1 MYVDAYAV
9 DYHLLDSSPSK
20 TASSGSGEIGAYGNG
35 GMPPAGDDSDLS
47 TTPTVSGKLTQSE
60 RWTGEVTLTGSV
72 TVDWPHKLIIDAGTV
87 VHMPS
92 NATLTVNNFIRVLGS
107 EGAPVIFDAAE
118 GAESWAGIY
127 LNSSSAGSTIRHAHI
142 SDAQYCV
149 RTNGAPDEISNNRLS
164 NCQYGVYVYSGSP
177 VISNNI
183 ITENAS
189 YGIYA
194 RSGTP
199 QITYNTLD
207 QNGSY
212 GVYWRSTTVPVLS
225 NNIITRNNIGLY
237 DQYNTYAGGYNNV
250 WGNGTDYNRNNPAE
264 TDISSDPLFA
274 DDELHL
280 DDTSPSKSASTSGGE
295 IGRYGGISSV
305 PVPTVGSVDSPTK
318 QNTLTLSG
326 TKESGLGIGVNSS
339 IVITVNDNESWSA
352 TISLQEG
359 ENTLRIYAIDED
371 GNRSENV
378 SLFITKDATP
388 PQIISSSPAGGAE
401 LIVAVDEVTLQ
412 ISDTHSSIDYD
423 AALESARVIGENA
436 GLIAGSWSR
445 SSNTLRFTPAE
456 SLGKDNYTVALTLVD
471 EPLANY
477 QTGAITFSIDDGSTG
492 QPAGPELSELAY
504 DGAEL
509 ADAGVLTNPSAISL
523 KANDPNGID
532 RIELWIDGELLST
545 DSNGT
550 TQYAFNW
557 QIQDFSDGLH
567 TITFIAYDTL
577 GNSSEQSLDVDIQLA
592 APPVPGLTSPSLAY
606 ETNEATLKVAGYAQK
621 GSSVYVYNN
630 DNEVAGPLTL
640 DSNDKF
646 SATISLTDGA
656 NNIQI
661 MASNR
666 GGDSSKTAAVT
677 VTLDSTIPVAP
688 SGLIATIGQSGLV
701 RLNWNLIENN
711 SVNRYYVYR
720 SDSEFDSIAAAT
732 NVGSTSGQQN
742 SLSDY
747 PGTDGTYYYRVVAEN
762 FAGTEGLLSNQV
774 SAKVD
779 SMGPVA
785 EEITYSSNNVVD
797 GVYGPGLLDITLRL
811 NELTT
816 TAPFLSLSQEYQSPV
831 PVQLTKTGDYQYTG
845 QVEITDAMASGTAYA
860 VFSATDAAGNR
871 GTSVLEGQ
879 QITLDLSA
887 PQVTQLS
894 ITPNDPINNDSGS
907 VNVEVAF
914 TLDSESVAT
923 TLSYQLNGEGR
934 TLQPVSVISSGDN
947 TWAASFVL
955 PNDAGLASAE
965 SLSFTLN
972 TTDELGN
979 TSGDTALADPV
990 QVYQGDLI
998 PLAMPTEFT
1007 TESVAGG
1014 KVNLSW
1020 TATAGAASYVIYRSE
1035 VNGTELTEL
1044 TRATATT
1051 FTDAPADDGDYLYAV
1066 ASVRNANGQEAISGY
1081 TTPLAATSDSIA
1093 PATPTGLVLSLIS
1106 SGVQAQWEVNQEI
1119 DLDEYRLY
1127 RSATDSLDLQSATPV
1142 ATSDLL
1148 TQVVDNHPSTQEHYY
1163 LLTAVD
1169 AVGNESA
1176 ASSAEYLNF
1185 SLLPV
1190 ADLTFTQSAL
1200 NKPVLSWQSGSDAE
1214 QFNVYLIR
1222 NDQALKLTSTP
1233 TTAFSYTD
1241 TGYGGEARILAVAE
1255 VDENAVEGLIR
1266 SVTLP
1271 AVDIALDDTV
1281 LSRGVFNHLVYTV
1294 TNRDSNPLENAS
1306 LEVVVAGRTHRS
1318 ADFTIEAGESMS
1330 VPVVVGGYDDLPGAD
1345 TLSTT
1350 LEKVSNNGETAKV
1363 IREYDYESIDDSL
1376 LLELRTA
1383 DFTRGATGEVRFSLH
1398 NTGEAT
1404 VDLLASSPVPGAE
1417 AVQIM
1422 LTDIDGNVVSVE
1434 SVATISGTL
1443 MQTLANGSQVIRIPA
1458 GETFES
1464 AAIAVNVPLAAP
1476 DELVVRLSIDSV
1488 YHQLDAPLP
1497 LSIEGPT
1504 TTRDVTL
1511 TDVPYIGQITTI
1523 TPLQSNGEPVTIT
1536 GQAIDVETDQTIALA
1551 ALNIVIT
1558 VDGFE
1563 RVYEAV
1569 TNQQGEFKLEFEP
1582 MSGESGQYQVAV
1594 LHPDIND
1601 RPIHGTFTIGK
1612 LFATPSDI
1620 TLSTPR
1626 NVQQDM
1632 PITLAAA
1639 GTDMTNVQL
1648 VYRALSQPL
1657 GTLPDG
1663 ITINLPEATDIA
1675 ADDSSSQSA
1684 SQVITFTADD
1694 SADET
1699 GVVIIDVLSD
1709 QGGNDAIETIRI
1721 AYSLSDALPNFA
1733 FTPGYINTGVQTGNS
1748 VTETLQLNNNGLAS
1762 FTDVSFSLTDNSG
1775 EPKPDWVFI
1784 SSPDSYDEIAVGDTV
1799 AIAITAAPNDGVT
1812 EGDYEFLLNVASSN
1826 AATVIY
1832 HVYVAVTSSGEG
1844 SMIFTVSD
1852 IYTGTEDPY
1861 GEIIQGLQGA
1871 YFRLQNERVTSIEES
1886 GTTDESGA
1894 VTFSDL
1900 PAGTYKYVVTA
1911 DNHQSV
1917 TGRVSIKP
1925 GVTSSINVHM
1935 DYNLVSIEWFV
1946 QEIALQDKY
1955 EIVLT
1960 AEYETDVPAPVVIM
1974 TPESIELPDM
1984 QKGDVEYGEIVLTN
1998 YGLITAE
2005 DIELNV
2011 PQDNDYKIE
2020 FLDGIPETL
2029 EAKQRVTLA
2038 YKITA
2043 LNDITTAEG
2052 DDSGGGCYT
2061 KTIPIVV
2068 GYTYHCVNGEWRS
2081 AAIYAYMT
2089 KIVGSC
2095 SGVPPSW
2102 GGGGSSG
2109 GGGSGSSYGTGGYGG
2124 GYGGSFG
2131 YGYGGPGGYYTP
2143 AVYPASYPI
2152 DDGSCTPAPE
2162 REEPL
2167 MCPDP
2172 DQQINGGSWVDGVM
2186 REYQD
2191 EVTDMWVK
2199 VIGGRL
2205 EVVRRFYNNQWHW
2218 QHERNRLLIAVDSVS
2233 GIVKTIERGNVIY
2246 EQAVTGSDEV
2256 FEKDEFRIIKTAE
2269 GYRWQSPQGEWES
2282 YDTQGRVTSYG
2293 DLSGIIS
2300 EYGYAST
2307 TATRPNAVYDRNSN
2321 QVLWLEY
2328 DTNNQLTSIE
2338 DTTGRLVSYT
2348 YSGDHLATV
2357 TKPDE
2362 GVTTYSFNSSG
2373 LLTSKTDANGNNTT
2387 ISYNSYNE
2395 PISLLKHDGTGK
2407 YFSYGYDENTKERY
2421 IRVESTS
2428 GRMREVWYTRDLE
2441 VQRVLL
2447 NNRTIR
2453 YEEEDGS
2460 TEISTDE
2467 KGNVTRTTKNQWDQP
2482 TLIVYPDNSQ
2492 IKIEYEQQ
2500 FNKVKRITNQR
2511 GVVTE
2516 FTYDANGNLVTK
2528 IEAVGLTEERQTS
2541 FSYDHNNQL
2550 ISMTTLADDNTAAA
2564 TTSFE
2569 YDEYGNVVLVTD
2581 PQGHTTQYL
2590 DHDVMG
2596 NATRVVDAK
2605 GNEWTLEYDAMGRLL
2620 AVTDPLS
2627 HQTSYEYD
2635 GNGNQTAMVDALS
2648 ERTEYSFDFRDQ
2660 ITLITDP
2667 LSNTRAIEYNS
2678 DGLPTILTDES
2689 GKIVV
2694 NTYDS
2699 EERLLTTQVGSEDN
2713 GYTTSYQYDESQD
2726 SFALSSLP
2734 VQIDYPTYS
2743 ARLYY
2748 DRMQRV
2754 VTSIDILSEEQL
2766 ESTYIEYDEAGN
2778 RIALIDKAN
2787 RTTSYSYDGLN
2798 RLIAETDAD
2807 GNITQYQYDDRNNLI
2822 VLTDANGGITR
2833 FSYDGNNR
2841 VLTETR
2847 PMGEVTTYAYDEN
2860 GNTQSKVDAKGQR
2873 IEFHYDAANRMV
2885 TELRYANT
2893 ETDTPDVRIDYT
2905 YDGEGRLT
2913 SYDDS
2918 ITQGTFSYDEL
2929 GRKILEEINY
2939 GEFTASHVYSFYGN
2953 SNKES
2958 FTTTAGAQYDYQ
2970 YDSANRLQAITLPN
2984 AQRVT
2989 YNSYT
2994 WMAPD
2999 KVTYPG
3005 GNTTEYLYDP
3015 LLRISAITSADFTQ
3029 NTIMNYTYQ
3038 YDVVGNIEQ
3047 KATEHGVYSY
3057 GYDALDRLTSAV
3069 NPTLEDEVYTY
3080 DPLGNRL
3087 TSAATNSTWQYNL
3100 NNQLLG
3106 YDSTTFSYDENG
3118 SLINQVESG
3127 VSREYQYS
3135 INDRLTSVIENNQQL
3150 ASYYHDPLGRR
3161 LWQEVNGVKTYF
3173 QYADEGLIAELNEQG
3188 RIIKSYGFKPDSM
3201 WTTAPIYQEINN
3213 EYYWYLN
3220 DHLGTPQK
3228 VVSQIGATVW
3238 AAESSAFGDTTIQTQ
3253 QITNNLRFPGQYF
3266 YTESGLNY
3274 NYYRDYFINIGR
3286 YTELDPI
3293 GLVGGINLYN
3303 YSSQSPL
3310 INIDPEGLDWKK
3322 GVQIGCALIGLC
3334 NFEPPKNNQ
3343 PPIDPPKQ
3351 SQPAK
3356 PQKPGLEDWKP
3367 KGRRLSP
3374 KLDMCPAEETK
3385 PQQQP
3390 KQKPEIQLPRG
3401 LKLLPRLF
3409 PYPLVIPPGFQE
3421 NLDRMLGNGPNVA

>member
-1 MYVDAYAV
+1 MSWLRFNLLKPCLIFAFLSAPLCANTELEEQTITNDATLSK
-9 DYHLLDSSPSK
+9 DGSPYY
-20 TASSGSGEIGAYGNG
+20 INGNI
-35 GMPPAGDDSDLS
+35 
-47 TTPTVSGKLTQSE
+47 TVANGVVLT
-60 RWTGEVTLTGSV
+60 
-72 TVDWPHKLIIDAGTV
+72 IDAGVELYFAQDISATINGMLV
-87 VHMPS
+87 VE
-92 NATLTVNNFIRVLGS
+92 GS
-107 EGAPVIFDAAE
+107 ADLPVIAASAG

-164 NCQYGVYVYSGSP
+164 NCQYGVYVNSGSP
-177 VISNNI
+177 DISNNLI
-183 ITENAS
+183 IENA
-189 YGIYA
+189 YAGIHVNN
-194 RSGTP
+194 GNP

-207 QNGSY
+207 QNGNY
-212 GVYWRSTTVPVLS
+212 GVYFSTSVVPTIT
-225 NNIITRNNIGLY
+225 NNIITRNTTGLY
-237 DQYNTYAGGYNNV
+237 DYYGKYTGGYNNV
-250 WGNGTDYNRNNPAE
+250 WGNGTDYSRTSAAE
-264 TDISSDPLFA
+264 TDISSDPQYVDAYAVDHHLLDSSPSKTASSSGGEIGAYGNGGAPPDSDEELSTTPTLTGALTQSERWTGEVTLTGSVEVNWPYKLIIDAGTVIHMPSSATLTVNNFVRILGTESSPVVFEAAEGATNWSGIYLNSSGAGSTIRYAHISDATYCIRSQGAPDEINNNRLSNCQYGVYVNSGSPDISNNLIIENAYAGIHVNNGNPQITYNTLDQNGNYGVYFSTSVVPTITNNIITRNTTGLYDYYGKYTGGYNNVWGNGTDYSRTSAAEADISSDPLFA
-274 DDELHL
+274 DDDFHL
-280 DDTSPSKSASTSGGE
+280 DDTSPSKTASTSGGE

-305 PVPTVGSVDSPTK
+305 PLPTVASVDSPTK
-318 QNTLTLSG
+318 QSILTLSG

-339 IVITVNDNESWSA
+339 IVITVNDSESWSA

-378 SLFITKDATP
+378 SLFITKDATS
-388 PQIISSSPAGGAE
+388 PQITSSSPVDGAA
-401 LIVAVDEVTLQ
+401 LIVAVEEITLQ
-412 ISDTHSSIDYD
+412 ISDAHSSIDYD

-445 SSNTLRFTPAE
+445 SSSTLRFTPAE
-456 SLGKDNYTVALTLVD
+456 SLGKDNYTVTVTLVD

-492 QPAGPELSELAY
+492 QPAGPELSELVY

-509 ADAGVLTNPSAISL
+509 ADAGVITNPSAISL
-523 KANDPNGID
+523 VANDPNGID
-532 RIELWIDGELLST
+532 RIELWIDGELFST

-550 TQYAFNW
+550 TNYAFTW
-557 QIQDFSDGLH
+557 DIQDFSDGLH

-592 APPVPGLTSPSLAY
+592 APPVPGLTSPSRAY
-606 ETNEATLKVAGYAQK
+606 ETNETTLEVAGYAQK
-621 GSSVYVYNN
+621 GSIVYVYNN

-640 DSNDKF
+640 DNNDKF

-677 VTLDSTIPVAP
+677 VTLDSSIPVAP

-720 SDSEFDSIAAAT
+720 SDSEFDSIATAI

-747 PGTDGTYYYRVVAEN
+747 PGTDDTYYYRVVAEN
-762 FAGTEGLLSNQV
+762 FAGTVGLLSNQV

-785 EEITYSSNNVVD
+785 EEITYSSSNVVD

-811 NELTT
+811 NEQ
-816 TAPFLSLSQEYQSPV
+816 AAAVPFLSLSQEYQSPV

-845 QVEITDAMASGTAYA
+845 QVEITDAMSSGTAYA

-871 GTSVLEGQ
+871 GTTVLEGQ
-879 QITLDLSA
+879 QIVLDLSA

-894 ITPNDPINNDSGS
+894 ITPADPINNDSGS

-923 TLSYQLNGEGR
+923 TLNYQLSGEGR
-934 TLQPVSVISSGDN
+934 TLQPVSVVSSGDN

-965 SLSFTLN
+965 SLGFTLN

-979 TSGDTALADPV
+979 TSGDIALSDPV

-1014 KVNLSW
+1014 NVNLSW

-1271 AVDIALDDTV
+1271 AVDIALDDAV

-1350 LEKVSNNGETAKV
+1350 LQTVSNNGETAQI

-1925 GVTSSINVHM
+1925 GVTSSIRH
-1935 DYNLVSIEWFV
+1935 
-1946 QEIALQDKY
+1946 
-1955 EIVLT
+1955 
-1960 AEYETDVPAPVVIM
+1960 
-1974 TPESIELPDM
+1974 
-1984 QKGDVEYGEIVLTN
+1984 
-1998 YGLITAE
+1998 
-2005 DIELNV
+2005 
-2011 PQDNDYKIE
+2011 
-2020 FLDGIPETL
+2020 
-2029 EAKQRVTLA
+2029 
-2038 YKITA
+2038 
-2043 LNDITTAEG
+2043 
-2052 DDSGGGCYT
+2052 
-2061 KTIPIVV
+2061 
-2068 GYTYHCVNGEWRS
+2068 S
-2081 AAIYAYMT
+2081 A
-2089 KIVGSC
+2089 S
-2095 SGVPPSW
+2095 
-2102 GGGGSSG
+2102 
-2109 GGGSGSSYGTGGYGG
+2109 
-2124 GYGGSFG
+2124 
-2131 YGYGGPGGYYTP
+2131 
-2143 AVYPASYPI
+2143 
-2152 DDGSCTPAPE
+2152 
-2162 REEPL
+2162 
-2167 MCPDP
+2167 
-2172 DQQINGGSWVDGVM
+2172 
-2186 REYQD
+2186 
-2191 EVTDMWVK
+2191 
-2199 VIGGRL
+2199 
-2205 EVVRRFYNNQWHW
+2205 
-2218 QHERNRLLIAVDSVS
+2218 
-2233 GIVKTIERGNVIY
+2233 
-2246 EQAVTGSDEV
+2246 
-2256 FEKDEFRIIKTAE
+2256 
-2269 GYRWQSPQGEWES
+2269 
-2282 YDTQGRVTSYG
+2282 
-2293 DLSGIIS
+2293 
-2300 EYGYAST
+2300 
-2307 TATRPNAVYDRNSN
+2307 NS
-2321 QVLWLEY
+2321 
-2328 DTNNQLTSIE
+2328 
-2338 DTTGRLVSYT
+2338 
-2348 YSGDHLATV
+2348 
-2357 TKPDE
+2357 
-2362 GVTTYSFNSSG
+2362 
-2373 LLTSKTDANGNNTT
+2373 
-2387 ISYNSYNE
+2387 
-2395 PISLLKHDGTGK
+2395 
-2407 YFSYGYDENTKERY
+2407 
-2421 IRVESTS
+2421 
-2428 GRMREVWYTRDLE
+2428 
-2441 VQRVLL
+2441 
-2447 NNRTIR
+2447 
-2453 YEEEDGS
+2453 
-2460 TEISTDE
+2460 
-2467 KGNVTRTTKNQWDQP
+2467 
-2482 TLIVYPDNSQ
+2482 
-2492 IKIEYEQQ
+2492 
-2500 FNKVKRITNQR
+2500 
-2511 GVVTE
+2511 
-2516 FTYDANGNLVTK
+2516 
-2528 IEAVGLTEERQTS
+2528 
-2541 FSYDHNNQL
+2541 
-2550 ISMTTLADDNTAAA
+2550 
-2564 TTSFE
+2564 
-2569 YDEYGNVVLVTD
+2569 
-2581 PQGHTTQYL
+2581 
-2590 DHDVMG
+2590 
-2596 NATRVVDAK
+2596 
-2605 GNEWTLEYDAMGRLL
+2605 
-2620 AVTDPLS
+2620 
-2627 HQTSYEYD
+2627 
-2635 GNGNQTAMVDALS
+2635 
-2648 ERTEYSFDFRDQ
+2648 
-2660 ITLITDP
+2660 
-2667 LSNTRAIEYNS
+2667 
-2678 DGLPTILTDES
+2678 
-2689 GKIVV
+2689 
-2694 NTYDS
+2694 
-2699 EERLLTTQVGSEDN
+2699 
-2713 GYTTSYQYDESQD
+2713 
-2726 SFALSSLP
+2726 
-2734 VQIDYPTYS
+2734 
-2743 ARLYY
+2743 
-2748 DRMQRV
+2748 
-2754 VTSIDILSEEQL
+2754 
-2766 ESTYIEYDEAGN
+2766 
-2778 RIALIDKAN
+2778 
-2787 RTTSYSYDGLN
+2787 
-2798 RLIAETDAD
+2798 
-2807 GNITQYQYDDRNNLI
+2807 
-2822 VLTDANGGITR
+2822 
-2833 FSYDGNNR
+2833 
-2841 VLTETR
+2841 
-2847 PMGEVTTYAYDEN
+2847 
-2860 GNTQSKVDAKGQR
+2860 
-2873 IEFHYDAANRMV
+2873 
-2885 TELRYANT
+2885 
-2893 ETDTPDVRIDYT
+2893 
-2905 YDGEGRLT
+2905 
-2913 SYDDS
+2913 
-2918 ITQGTFSYDEL
+2918 
-2929 GRKILEEINY
+2929 
-2939 GEFTASHVYSFYGN
+2939 
-2953 SNKES
+2953 
-2958 FTTTAGAQYDYQ
+2958 
-2970 YDSANRLQAITLPN
+2970 
-2984 AQRVT
+2984 
-2989 YNSYT
+2989 
-2994 WMAPD
+2994 
-2999 KVTYPG
+2999 
-3005 GNTTEYLYDP
+3005 
-3015 LLRISAITSADFTQ
+3015 
-3029 NTIMNYTYQ
+3029 
-3038 YDVVGNIEQ
+3038 
-3047 KATEHGVYSY
+3047 
-3057 GYDALDRLTSAV
+3057 
-3069 NPTLEDEVYTY
+3069 
-3080 DPLGNRL
+3080 
-3087 TSAATNSTWQYNL
+3087 
-3100 NNQLLG
+3100 
-3106 YDSTTFSYDENG
+3106 
-3118 SLINQVESG
+3118 
-3127 VSREYQYS
+3127 
-3135 INDRLTSVIENNQQL
+3135 
-3150 ASYYHDPLGRR
+3150 
-3161 LWQEVNGVKTYF
+3161 
-3173 QYADEGLIAELNEQG
+3173 
-3188 RIIKSYGFKPDSM
+3188 
-3201 WTTAPIYQEINN
+3201 
-3213 EYYWYLN
+3213 
-3220 DHLGTPQK
+3220 
-3228 VVSQIGATVW
+3228 
-3238 AAESSAFGDTTIQTQ
+3238 
-3253 QITNNLRFPGQYF
+3253 
-3266 YTESGLNY
+3266 
-3274 NYYRDYFINIGR
+3274 
-3286 YTELDPI
+3286 
-3293 GLVGGINLYN
+3293 GINL
-3303 YSSQSPL
+3303 
-3310 INIDPEGLDWKK
+3310 
-3322 GVQIGCALIGLC
+3322 
-3334 NFEPPKNNQ
+3334 
-3343 PPIDPPKQ
+3343 
-3351 SQPAK
+3351 
-3356 PQKPGLEDWKP
+3356 
-3367 KGRRLSP
+3367 
-3374 KLDMCPAEETK
+3374 
-3385 PQQQP
+3385 
-3390 KQKPEIQLPRG
+3390 
-3401 LKLLPRLF
+3401 
-3409 PYPLVIPPGFQE
+3409 LV
-3421 NLDRMLGNGPNVA
+3421 

>member
-1 MYVDAYAV
+1 MDAYAV
-9 DYHLLDSSPSK
+9 DHHLLDSSPSK
-20 TASSGSGEIGAYGNG
+20 TASSSGGEIGAYGNG
-35 GMPPAGDDSDLS
+35 GAPPDSDEELS
-47 TTPTVSGKLTQSE
+47 TTPTLTGALTQSE

-72 TVDWPHKLIIDAGTV
+72 EVNWPYKLIIDAGTV
-87 VHMPS
+87 IHMPS
-92 NATLTVNNFIRVLGS
+92 SATLTVNNFVRILGTES
-107 EGAPVIFDAAE
+107 SPVVFEAAE
-118 GAESWAGIY
+118 GATNWSGIY
-127 LNSSSAGSTIRHAHI
+127 LNSSGAGSTIRYAHI
-142 SDAQYCV
+142 SDATYCI
-149 RTNGAPDEISNNRLS
+149 RSQGAPDEINNNRLS
-164 NCQYGVYVYSGSP
+164 NCQYGVYVNSGSP
-177 VISNNI
+177 DISNNLI
-183 ITENAS
+183 IENA
-189 YGIYA
+189 YAGIHVNN
-194 RSGTP
+194 GNP

-207 QNGSY
+207 QNGNY
-212 GVYWRSTTVPVLS
+212 GVYFSTSVVPTIT
-225 NNIITRNNIGLY
+225 NNIITRNTTGLY
-237 DQYNTYAGGYNNV
+237 DYYGKYTGGYNNV
-250 WGNGTDYNRNNPAE
+250 WGNGTDYSRTSAAE
-264 TDISSDPLFA
+264 ADISSDPLFA
-274 DDELHL
+274 DDDFHL
-280 DDTSPSKSASTSGGE
+280 DDTSPSKTASTSGGE

-305 PVPTVGSVDSPTK
+305 PLPTVASVDSPTK
-318 QNTLTLSG
+318 QSILTLSG

-339 IVITVNDNESWSA
+339 IVITVNDSESWSA

-378 SLFITKDATP
+378 SLFITKDATS
-388 PQIISSSPAGGAE
+388 PQITSSSPVDGAA
-401 LIVAVDEVTLQ
+401 LIVAVEEITLQ
-412 ISDTHSSIDYD
+412 ISDAHSSIDYD

-445 SSNTLRFTPAE
+445 SSSTLRFTPAE
-456 SLGKDNYTVALTLVD
+456 SLGKDNYTVTVTLVD

-492 QPAGPELSELAY
+492 QPAGPELSELVY

-509 ADAGVLTNPSAISL
+509 ADAGVITNPSAISL
-523 KANDPNGID
+523 VANDPNGID
-532 RIELWIDGELLST
+532 RIELWIDGELFST

-550 TQYAFNW
+550 TNYAFTW
-557 QIQDFSDGLH
+557 DIQDFSDGLH

-592 APPVPGLTSPSLAY
+592 APPVPGLTSPSRAY
-606 ETNEATLKVAGYAQK
+606 ETNETTLEVAGYAQK
-621 GSSVYVYNN
+621 GSIVYVYNN

-640 DSNDKF
+640 DNNDKF

-677 VTLDSTIPVAP
+677 VTLDSSIPVAP

-720 SDSEFDSIAAAT
+720 SDSEFDSIATAI

-747 PGTDGTYYYRVVAEN
+747 PGTDDTYYYRVVAEN
-762 FAGTEGLLSNQV
+762 FAGTVGLLSNQV

-785 EEITYSSNNVVD
+785 EEITYSSSNVVD

-811 NELTT
+811 NEQ
-816 TAPFLSLSQEYQSPV
+816 AAAVPFLSLSQEYQSPV

-860 VFSATDAAGNR
+860 VFSASDAAGNR
-871 GTSVLEGQ
+871 GTTVLEGQ

-894 ITPNDPINNDSGS
+894 ITPADPINNDSGS
-907 VNVEVAF
+907 VNVEVTF
-914 TLDSESVAT
+914 TLDSESAAT
-923 TLSYQLNGEGR
+923 TLNYQLSGEGR
-934 TLQPVSVISSGDN
+934 TLQPVSVVSSGHN

-965 SLSFTLN
+965 SLNFTLN
-972 TTDELGN
+972 ITDELGN
-979 TSGDTALADPV
+979 SSGDIPLADPV

-998 PLAMPTEFT
+998 PLAMPTEFAA
-1007 TESVAGG
+1007 ESVAGG
-1014 KVNLSW
+1014 NVKLSW
-1020 TATAGAASYVIYRSE
+1020 IPTTGAGSYVIYRSA
-1035 VNGTELTEL
+1035 VNSTELTEL
-1044 TRATATT
+1044 TRVTASTY
-1051 FTDAPADDGDYLYAV
+1051 TDAPGEDGDYLYAV
-1066 ASVRNANGQEAISGY
+1066 ASVRNANSQEAISGY
-1081 TTPLAATSDSIA
+1081 TTPLAATSDSTA
-1093 PATPTGLVLSLIS
+1093 PATPAGLVLSLSS
-1106 SGVQAQWEVNQEI
+1106 SGVKAQWDVNQEV
-1119 DLDEYRLY
+1119 DLAEYRLY
-1127 RSATDSLDLQSATPV
+1127 RSATESLDLQSATPV

-1148 TQVVDNHPSTQEHYY
+1148 TQVVDSHPSTLEHYY
-1163 LLTAVD
+1163 ALTAVD

-1176 ASSAEYLNF
+1176 ATSAEYLNF

-1200 NKPVLSWQSGSDAE
+1200 NKPVLSWQSGSEAE

-1241 TGYGGEARILAVAE
+1241 TGYGGEARTLAVAE

-1271 AVDIALDDTV
+1271 AVDIALDDAV

-1318 ADFTIEAGESMS
+1318 AGFTIAAGESLS
-1330 VPVVVGGYDDLPGAD
+1330 VPVVIGGYDDLPGAD

-1350 LEKVSNNGETAKV
+1350 LQTVSNNGETAQI

-1404 VDLLASSPVPGAE
+1404 VDLLASSPVPGVE
-1417 AVQIM
+1417 AVEIM

-1434 SVATISGTL
+1434 SVAAISGNL

-1464 AAIAVNVPLAAP
+1464 AAITVNVPLAAP

-1488 YHQLDAPLP
+1488 YHQLDAPVP

-1511 TDVPYIGQITTI
+1511 TDVPYIGQVTAI
-1523 TPLQSNGEPVTIT
+1523 TPLQSNGEPVTIS
-1536 GQAIDVETDQTIALA
+1536 GQAIDVDTDQTIALA

-1569 TNQQGEFKLEFEP
+1569 TNQQGEFELEFEP

-1601 RPIHGTFTIGK
+1601 RPVHGTFTIGK

-1648 VYRALSQPL
+1648 VYRAMSQPL

-1675 ADDSSSQSA
+1675 ADDSASQSA

-1694 SADET
+1694 SADEN
-1699 GVVIIDVLSD
+1699 GVLIIDVLSD
-1709 QGGNDAIETIRI
+1709 QGGNSAIETIRI
-1721 AYSLSDALPNFA
+1721 AYSLSDAIPNFA

-1762 FTDVSFSLTDNSG
+1762 FTDVSFNLTDTSG

-1826 AATVIY
+1826 AATVTY

-1871 YFRLQNERVTSIEES
+1871 YFRLQNERVTSIEAT

-1960 AEYETDVPAPVVIM
+1960 ADYETDVPAPVVIM

-2011 PQDNDYKIE
+2011 PQDEHYKIE
-2020 FLDGIPETL
+2020 FLEGIPETL
-2029 EAKQRVTLA
+2029 DAKQRVTLA

-2043 LNDITTAEG
+2043 LEDIFSGDPNYEPPNDNDNP
-2052 DDSGGGCYT
+2052 DDPPSIQDCVFISIKLT
-2061 KTIPIVV
+2061 VR
-2068 GYTYHCVNGEWRS
+2068 YTYHCVNGEWRT
-2081 AAIYAYMT
+2081 AAIYSYLSKM
-2089 KIVGSC
+2089 VNRCNSPN
-2095 SGVPPSW
+2095 PPIW
-2102 GGGGSSG
+2102 TGGQGPGGGGITGPGG
-2109 GGGSGSSYGTGGYGG
+2109 GGGSGGSYGG
-2124 GYGGSFG
+2124 
-2131 YGYGGPGGYYTP
+2131 GGPGGGAGGPTLRP
-2143 AVYPASYPI
+2143 AYRPI
-2152 DDGSCTPAPE
+2152 DKDDCT
-2162 REEPL
+2162 
-2167 MCPDP
+2167 PDP
-2172 DQQINGGSWVDGVM
+2172 DKDEPDNPQDPCGNDTDRNVPTNSWVDGVM

-2191 EVTDMWVK
+2191 AATDIWVK
-2199 VIGGRL
+2199 VTGG
-2205 EVVRRFYNNQWHW
+2205 EISIERRYYNNQWHW
-2218 QHERNRLLIAVDSVS
+2218 QHDRNRLLITVDSAS
-2233 GIVKTIERGNVIY
+2233 GSVESIERGDVMY
-2246 EQAVTGSDEV
+2246 EQAVSGSDEV
-2256 FEKDEFRIIKTAE
+2256 FEKDEFRIIKSVE

-2282 YDTQGRVTSYG
+2282 YDTQGRVTSHG
-2293 DLSGIIS
+2293 DLSGVIS
-2300 EYGYAST
+2300 EYGYANQLD
-2307 TATRPNAVYDRNSN
+2307 TRPNAIFDRNST
-2321 QVLWLEY
+2321 QVFWLDY
-2328 DTNNQLTSIE
+2328 DTNNQLTSVE
-2338 DTTGRLVSYT
+2338 DVSGRLVTYT
-2348 YSGDHLATV
+2348 YSSGNLKTV
-2357 TKPDE
+2357 TRPDE
-2362 GVTTYSFNSSG
+2362 SVLTYNFNGSG
-2373 LLTSKTDANGNNTT
+2373 LLTSKTDANGNKTT
-2387 ISYNSYNE
+2387 ITYNNNDE
-2395 PISLLKHDGTGK
+2395 PVSVLLEDGTGK
-2407 YFSYGYDENTKERY
+2407 HFSYGYDENTEERY
-2421 IRVESTS
+2421 IRIESTS
-2428 GRMREVWYTRDLE
+2428 GRVREVWYDRNLE

-2447 NNRTIR
+2447 NDRTIR
-2453 YEEEDGS
+2453 FEEEDGK
-2460 TEISTDE
+2460 TEISSDE
-2467 KGNVTRTTKNQWDQP
+2467 KGNVTRTTKNSWDQP
-2482 TLIVYPDNSQ
+2482 TIIVYPDNT
-2492 IKIEYEQQ
+2492 KIEIDYSQK
-2500 FNKVKRITNQR
+2500 FNLVERVIDQR
-2511 GVVTE
+2511 GVITE
-2516 FTYDANGNLVTK
+2516 VDYDESGNAITK
-2528 IEAVGLTEERQTS
+2528 TEAVGLMSERQTS
-2541 FSYDHNNQL
+2541 YEYNQNNQL
-2550 ISMTTLADDNTAAA
+2550 IRMTIEADNNTAEAS
-2564 TTSFE
+2564 TYYE
-2569 YDEYGNVVLVTD
+2569 YDDFGNVVLLTD
-2581 PQGHTTQYL
+2581 PEGHQIQYL

-2596 NATRVVDAK
+2596 NATRVIDAK

-2620 AVTDPLS
+2620 SVTDPLS
-2627 HQTSYEYD
+2627 HQTTYEYD
-2635 GNGNQTAMVDALS
+2635 GNGNQTAVVDALS
-2648 ERTEYSFDFRDQ
+2648 ERTEYRFDFRDQ

-2678 DGLPTILTDES
+2678 DGLPTILSDES

-2699 EERLLTTQVGSEDN
+2699 EERLLTTQVGSEEN

-2726 SFALSSLP
+2726 SFALSSMP

-2754 VTSIDILSEEQL
+2754 VTTTDILSEDQL

-2822 VLTDANGGITR
+2822 ALTDANGGITR

-2841 VLTETR
+2841 LLTETR
-2847 PMGEVTTYAYDEN
+2847 PMGEVTTYTYDEN

-2873 IEFHYDAANRMV
+2873 IEFQYDAANRMV

-2905 YDGEGRLT
+2905 YDAEGRLT

-2929 GRKILEEINY
+2929 GRKIHEEINY
-2939 GEFTASHVYSFYGN
+2939 GEFTASHGYSFYGN

-2958 FTTTAGAQYDYQ
+2958 FTTTTGAQYDYQ

-3005 GNTTEYLYDP
+3005 GNTTKYLYDP
-3015 LLRISAITSADFTQ
+3015 LLRISAITSTDFTQ
-3029 NTIMNYTYQ
+3029 NTILNYTYQ

-3069 NPTLEDEVYTY
+3069 NPTLEDEAYTY

-3118 SLINQVESG
+3118 SLNNQMENG
-3127 VSREYQYS
+3127 VYREYRYN
-3135 INDRLTSVIENNQQL
+3135 IDNRLTNVIENNQEL

-3161 LWQEVNGVKTYF
+3161 LWQQVNGVKTYY
-3173 QYADEGLIAELNEQG
+3173 QYADEGLIAELDEQG
-3188 RIIKSYGFKPDSM
+3188 RVIKSYGFRPDSL

-3213 EYYWYLN
+3213 EYFWYLN

-3228 VVSQIGATVW
+3228 LITQLGNQSW
-3238 AAESSAFGDTTIQTQ
+3238 AAQMTAFGVTNVVTE
-3253 QITNNLRFPGQYF
+3253 QITNNLRLPGQYAHSETGQYYNYQRNYSPLPGRYNEIDPF
-3266 YTESGLNY
+3266 GLN
-3274 NYYRDYFINIGR
+3274 
-3286 YTELDPI
+3286 
-3293 GLVGGINLYN
+3293 GGINFYLYARN
-3303 YSSQSPL
+3303 NPQVF
-3310 INIDPEGLDWKK
+3310 IDPTGEFVPALVG
-3322 GVQIGCALIGLC
+3322 LIG
-3334 NFEPPKNNQ
+3334 
-3343 PPIDPPKQ
+3343 
-3351 SQPAK
+3351 AYGRGV
-3356 PQKPGLEDWKP
+3356 GLNLALQALDNLLNGRPVFNPDCYDW
-3367 KGRRLSP
+3367 
-3374 KLDMCPAEETK
+3374 
-3385 PQQQP
+3385 
-3390 KQKPEIQLPRG
+3390 PEA
-3401 LKLLPRLF
+3401 LKAG
-3409 PYPLVIPPGFQE
+3409 IPPAFAAPFKKISPIAGYGAQQAMGGIVN
-3421 NLDRMLGNGPNVA
+3421 NL